1 MAKKKK
7 LDMEDAVSVAE
18 ESQYAHAL
26 AVMRKRNKYKPIP
39 KFKGGCKDC

>member
-7 LDMEDAVSVAE
+7 LDMEEAITVSE
-18 ESQYAHAL
+18 ESRYAQAI
-26 AVMRKRNKYKPIP
+26 AVMRKKNKYKPIP